1 MKRIDEIEGVI
12 ARNEMTAAQ
21 VFTLMRQLIKP
32 EKKIISDFVVEML
45 YDLNEYQ
52 SVSPQGLN
60 EIALYVKEKLK

>member
-1 MKRIDEIEGVI
+1 MSRIDEIEGMI

-21 VFTLMRQLIKP
+21 VFTQMRQLIKQD
-32 EKKIISDFVVEML
+32 KKIISGFVVEML